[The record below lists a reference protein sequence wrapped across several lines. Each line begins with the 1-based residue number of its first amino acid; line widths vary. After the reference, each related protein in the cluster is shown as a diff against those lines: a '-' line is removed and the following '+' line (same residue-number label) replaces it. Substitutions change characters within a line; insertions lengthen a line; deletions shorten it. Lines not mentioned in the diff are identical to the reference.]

1 MRLPYMLGLILGLR
15 LLSAR
20 SLSGFVAWGAVIF
33 AAIMMIFKGGRQ
45 HPLRWTLFGIG
56 RPTRK
61 MALSGREKKQR
72 PEYGVEI
79 ISTGPQPDLT

>member
-33 AAIMMIFKGGRQ
+33 AAMIFKGGRQ

-56 RPTRK
+56 RPK

-79 ISTGPQPDLT
+79 ISTGPVQHSHGSR